1 MRIEIGAP
9 AILPL
14 AFAQIKRGDSLR
26 AAMLGVALQ
35 HPPVHIVAEKHKEL
49 LIYGPRAHIA
59 RQVADSYLQRTGF
72 PLNAEIQIENVIP
85 SLVGYGSD
93 PILALTVA
101 QALSWVNE
109 GGFEDTAAL
118 ARQTDLRPADALAYW
133 GFARGGM
140 LLVEME
146 AERDEIPILL
156 RRHELKHKDKEAWA
170 FVFFFPRLPDGT
182 PETLENERQEGLLK
196 AMAHLPET
204 TGTMINEL
212 LWPALE
218 QDDITA
224 FGNGLMAV
232 RKLNEEARQQAK
244 ASPEASEETEQLY
257 SVFQEGGAVAW
268 GQSLTG
274 SGFFA
279 LVRGATASQ
288 KIRANLL
295 RVIGHRR
302 GQFSATITDNEGA
315 RYVIRE
321 EGIHDQDYR
330 PIRTREG

>member
-14 AFAQIKRGDSLR
+14 AIAHMKRGNKLR
-26 AAMLGVALQ
+26 AVMLGVALQ
-35 HPPVHIVAEKHKEL
+35 HPPVHIVAEKHQEL

-59 RQVADSYLQRTGF
+59 RQIAHNYLQRTGF

-93 PILALTVA
+93 SILALSVA
-101 QALSWVNE
+101 QALAWVNA
-109 GGFEDTAAL
+109 GNFEDTAAL
-118 ARQTDLRPADALAYW
+118 ARHTNLRPANALAYW

-140 LLVEME
+140 LLVELE
-146 AERDEIPILL
+146 AENDEMPILL

-182 PETLENERQEGLLK
+182 PEALEYKRQEELLK
-196 AMAHLPET
+196 AMIYLPESS
-204 TGTMINEL
+204 GTMINEL

-224 FGNGLMAV
+224 FGDGLMAV
-232 RKLNEEARQQAK
+232 RKLNEEALQQAG
-244 ASPEASEETEQLY
+244 AWPEASEDAEQLY
-257 SVFQEGGAVAW
+257 SVFQESGAVAW
-268 GQSLTG
+268 GQSLNG
-274 SGFFA
+274 PGLFA

-288 KIRANLL
+288 KTRANLL
-295 RVIGHRR
+295 RTIGHMR
-302 GQFSATITDNEGA
+302 GQFNATITDNEGA
-315 RYVIRE
+315 RYVIRQ

-330 PIRTREG
+330 PIRTRER